1 MKLAIASTTFL
12 FAMMA
17 AQAAVL
23 SATSNTD
30 VNLAKRA
37 PNGDDETGQGP
48 TVDQSSSVLAPQTP
62 LTEHEKSQ
70 VDDLRWI
77 ICGKMGKSQHSIDL
91 KQALVSETKKLI
103 DKTKRKCERNP
114 LFASTKARAKIAEF
128 KKTLVGLEKA
138 LVEFE
143 QELKTAMEEYKK
155 TKGIYLDLKQAALEQ
170 NYSYIKSR
178 YLRNQKEEVL

>member
-48 TVDQSSSVLAPQTP
+48 TVDQSSSVPAPQTP

-70 VDDLRWI
+70 VDDVTLDHL
-77 ICGKMGKSQHSIDL
+77 CKMGESN
-91 KQALVSETKKLI
+91 T
-103 DKTKRKCERNP
+103 R
-114 LFASTKARAKIAEF
+114 ST
-128 KKTLVGLEKA
+128 
-138 LVEFE
+138 
-143 QELKTAMEEYKK
+143 
-155 TKGIYLDLKQAALEQ
+155 LDRL
-170 NYSYIKSR
+170 
-178 YLRNQKEEVL
+178 